1 MKLSIEVDGSPPD
14 STRELEILAGGPD
27 PLGEQA
33 RGRRPGS
40 RLALVCLLVILAV
53 QAGLSLRLIWSNTAF
68 IDEATYMYA
77 GGQEIG
83 HWLHG
88 ALVEDYQTFLSGSP
102 VVYPP
107 LAAIANRIGGLTAGR
122 LLSLAFMLG
131 CTALL
136 YAAAAQLFGR
146 RAALLAAALFASL
159 GVTQFLSAFAT
170 YDAMALFLLALACYL
185 VVSRG
190 YEDGSLPSAVYAS
203 VFAPAALVLAN
214 AAKYAT
220 ALWDPVVIGLAL
232 CVPVLRGQD
241 WRAGAARAAR
251 FAGILAILIAGGIG
265 IGKGKYLA
273 GIVSTTVARS
283 SRQPGMGRPASL
295 VLHAAW
301 TWGWVFLVLAA
312 AGALLL
318 CLPRTRAALV
328 VTGALLLFAAV
339 AAPLNQARI
348 GTAVSLQKHLVFG
361 AWFGCMLG
369 GYALAKVLRYRALL
383 GACGLAL
390 VTALPACYTRQ
401 ATALYHTWAPE
412 NPAFVAGLRRL
423 VHPGGQRYLI
433 DGHADIPAYYVGPAV
448 TSLQW
453 KETASYGYVDP
464 GTGAA
469 YAGARAFADAIRHQV
484 FGLIILNFHDR
495 NDFAVAA
502 AIGRYGG
509 YRLIGQLPAPD
520 SRSHFT
526 YTVWQ
531 VAGGHGSAR

>member
-1 MKLSIEVDGSPPD
+1 MAVAIAATVVGFIRD
-14 STRELEILAGGPD
+14 
-27 PLGEQA
+27 
-33 RGRRPGS
+33 RRH
-40 RLALVCLLVILAV
+40 RWLLLAV
-53 QAGLSLRLIWSNTAF
+53 TVPG
-68 IDEATYMYA
+68 
-77 GGQEIG
+77 
-83 HWLHG
+83 
-88 ALVEDYQTFLSGSP
+88 FL
-102 VVYPP
+102 
-107 LAAIANRIGGLTAGR
+107 
-122 LLSLAFMLG
+122 
-131 CTALL
+131 
-136 YAAAAQLFGR
+136 
-146 RAALLAAALFASL
+146 
-159 GVTQFLSAFAT
+159 
-170 YDAMALFLLALACYL
+170 
-185 VVSRG
+185 
-190 YEDGSLPSAVYAS
+190 
-203 VFAPAALVLAN
+203 
-214 AAKYAT
+214 
-220 ALWDPVVIGLAL
+220 
-232 CVPVLRGQD
+232 
-241 WRAGAARAAR
+241 
-251 FAGILAILIAGGIG
+251 
-265 IGKGKYLA
+265 
-273 GIVSTTVARS
+273 
-283 SRQPGMGRPASL
+283 
-295 VLHAAW
+295 
-301 TWGWVFLVLAA
+301 
-312 AGALLL
+312 
-318 CLPRTRAALV
+318 
-328 VTGALLLFAAV
+328 
-339 AAPLNQARI
+339 APLNQARI

-383 GACGLAL
+383 GVCGLAL

-401 ATALYHTWAPE
+401 ATALYHAWAPE
-412 NPAFVAGLRRL
+412 NPAFVTGLRRL